1 MSIPII
7 QVSHVSKKFY
17 LGPAGL
23 TLREYFTSMMPFVSA
38 KERIERKHIW
48 ALNDI
53 SFDVAQGECVGIVG
67 NNGAGKSTLLRVLS
81 GITPPTQGDVFIRGR
96 ITSLL
101 EVGIGFSHELTGRE
115 NIFLRGTIL
124 GSSVEQTR
132 DKFDEIVEFSGLKE
146 FLDTP
151 VKRYSNG
158 MFVRL
163 AFSVAVHLAAEI
175 LLVDEVLA
183 VGDAEFQKKC
193 LVKMHELLSSGRT
206 ILFVSQD
213 MSLIKNMCQRVVTL
227 DAGSLVRDG
236 AGVPLNDERT

>member
-1 MSIPII
+1 MSVPII
-7 QVSHVSKKFY
+7 EVSQVSKMYY

-23 TLREYFTSMMPFVSA
+23 TLREYFTSIIPFVA
-38 KERIERKHIW
+38 MKEKINRRHLW

-53 SFDVAQGECVGIVG
+53 SFNVRRGECVGIIG

-81 GITPPTQGDVFIRGR
+81 GITPPTHGDVIIRGR

-101 EVGIGFSHELTGRE
+101 EVGVGFSHELTGRE

-124 GSSVEQTR
+124 GSSVDQTR
-132 DKFDEIVEFSGLKE
+132 RKFDEIVEFSGLKD

-163 AFSVAVHLAAEI
+163 AFAVAAILASEV

-183 VGDAEFQKKC
+183 VGDAAFQKKC
-193 LVKMHELLSSGRT
+193 LEKMQELLSSERT
-206 ILFVSQD
+206 IIFVSHD
-213 MSLIKNMCQRVVTL
+213 MNLISSMCQRVMVL
-227 DAGSLVRDG
+227 DAGRLIRDG
-236 AGVPLNDERT
+236 APARSEA